1 MNRLTFTPKGLD
13 LLKQT
18 VVILTVFIFLFVLGF
33 THSLIQ
39 YRILVF
45 FAGFL
50 TLLGVTWLIAGKG
63 SFIPLKPFLFLWLV
77 AYSVSVILSID
88 PRRSLSQMFL
98 MLVGVF
104 LFLLSNDLVSRG
116 WKISWF
122 MQSFILVGVVLTIIN
137 LSEATSWYLKWIS
150 NNPGQWIPAIT
161 YRPGTTNLMAPF
173 MYLTFHM
180 GFPFLFKSG
189 KKALK
194 VGLGIIIFLA
204 LLVLYLTSSRG
215 GWLGLFFGLIVWG
228 LYFVI
233 TARATIT
240 SGFQKLFAN
249 KLLFAGA
256 SILLIVVVTV
266 GGILLYKQAVHP
278 THGNIFTSR
287 AGLWGPA
294 ITAFKENPIFGQG
307 PFTYSTSF
315 LRENSA
321 PSVSV
326 YAHAH
331 GLYHNLLAEMGIV
344 GFLAAVFFTL
354 AYLRKFKTKFT
365 GSSDKIAMLGIFAFM
380 VSCAVHNVFDCFHL
394 EPALL
399 WPFAI
404 LTGAAIAQPEIV
416 NRNGRTGRP
425 WWVLILIGFAWFG
438 IWTISPYYQAVDLAN
453 QNQWQQA
460 YEKFQQAVER
470 DPENALA
477 NQQLAL
483 SAAVL
488 AQQGDQAMLDIAIT
502 ALQTTIQHEPS
513 WALNHAN
520 LAALYLANNQ
530 PDEAVLSAQNAF
542 ALAPRAPLYALNLG
556 YILEQTSE
564 ENQAK
569 SAYMIA
575 LDLNPS
581 WASTSYWEETPL
593 RSLTRDLWLQ
603 EHPTTP
609 ASTLAEAE
617 KILQDNSH
625 VSWAYNQL
633 ARIQL
638 EQGDY
643 NAARQT
649 LENACLAYVNSSVDG
664 IETQWLWAEYYAQIG
679 DLEKAIETGNN
690 ATNRYN
696 SYGVYGPGTFGVLQY
711 APRMFRMSA
720 IAMEIVPQI
729 VDAPIPAI
737 WLDRAELLK
746 IWEEQVQ

>member
-50 TLLGVTWLIAGKG
+50 TLLGVTWLLAGKR
-63 SFIPLKPFLFLWLV
+63 SFIPLKPFLFLWLA

-104 LFLLSNDLVSRG
+104 LFLLSYDLVSRG

-122 MQSFILVGVVLTIIN
+122 MQSFIVVGVVLTLIN
-137 LSEATSWYLKWIS
+137 LSEATGWYLEWIS

-180 GFPFLFKSG
+180 GLPFLLKPG
-189 KKALK
+189 KMALK

-215 GWLGLFFGLIVWG
+215 GWLGLFFGLIVWA

-240 SGFQKLFAN
+240 SGLRKLFAN
-249 KLLFAGA
+249 KLLFSATA
-256 SILLIVVVTV
+256 IILIIVVTI

-287 AGLWGPA
+287 TGLWGPA

-307 PFTYSTSF
+307 PFTYGTSF

-321 PSVSV
+321 PPANV

-331 GLYHNLLAEMGIV
+331 GLYHNLLAEMGIL

-354 AYLRKFKTKFT
+354 AYFRKFKTNFSH
-365 GSSDKIAMLGIFAFM
+365 SSDKIAMLGIFAFM
-380 VSCAVHNVFDCFHL
+380 VSCAIHSIFDCFHL
-394 EPALL
+394 EPGLL

-404 LTGAAIAQPEIV
+404 LVGAAIAQPELASQ
-416 NRNGRTGRP
+416 NNRTGRP
-425 WWVLILIGFAWFG
+425 WWVMILIGFAWFG
-438 IWTISPYYQAVDLAN
+438 IWTITPYYQAVDLAN

-460 YEKFQQAVER
+460 FEKFQQAVER
-470 DPENALA
+470 DPGNGLTH
-477 NQQLAL
+477 QQLAL

-488 AQQGDQAMLDIAIT
+488 AEQGDQAMLDIAIF
-502 ALQTTIQHEPS
+502 ALQTAIQREPS

-520 LAALYLANNQ
+520 LAALYLANNL
-530 PDEAVLSAQNAF
+530 PEEAVLSAQKAYE
-542 ALAPRAPLYALNLG
+542 LAPRAPLFALNLG
-556 YILEQTSE
+556 DILEQTGDDD
-564 ENQAK
+564 QAQ
-569 SAYMIA
+569 STYLQA

-581 WASTSYWEETPL
+581 WASASFWEETPL
-593 RSLTRDLWLQ
+593 RMMTQDLWVK
-603 EHPTTP
+603 EHPSSP
-609 ASTLAEAE
+609 ATNLEEAE
-617 KILQDNSH
+617 KVLLVNPQ

-633 ARIQL
+633 AKIQL
-638 EQGDY
+638 EHRDY
-643 NAARQT
+643 EAARQT
-649 LENACLAYVNSSVDG
+649 LENAGLAYVNSSVDG

-679 DLEKAIETGNN
+679 DLEKAIETGNQ
-690 ATNRYN
+690 AINRQN

-720 IAMEIVPQI
+720 MAMEIVPQM
-729 VDAPIPAI
+729 VELPIPEI
-737 WLDRAELLK
+737 WLERAEILK
-746 IWEEQVQ
+746 NWEEQVQ